1 MDEPEKQPDEERPIR
16 SRRALA
22 GESVVTDTA
31 VGDERI
37 FGFQPRDQPRP
48 DEQAEQVDEEPVEQV
63 SDSSDATQPWLPPPA
78 LPRDPQPTFP
88 DGHWAH
94 WTDWL

>member
-1 MDEPEKQPDEERPIR
+1 MDEPEKQPDEEQPVR

-37 FGFQPRDQPRP
+37 FGFHPRDQPRP
-48 DEQAEQVDEEPVEQV
+48 DEEQPTNEQVGVLDPRRGGG
-63 SDSSDATQPWLPPPA
+63 QPDKAAAARSHWLNW
-78 LPRDPQPTFP
+78 P
-88 DGHWAH
+88 DW
-94 WTDWL
+94 